1 MKQTKSGIEKTILW
15 GAGLISIAMTPF
27 MSYEPINLPRLVI
40 LTIFGLSL
48 ILLIAIHRKE
58 LINNEHKKIFLV
70 LLSFILWSFI
80 SSVFSSLSFTDAFFG
95 VFGRNNALLTYLMF
109 MAFLAATIL
118 VSNLQF
124 IRSLLLVMVFIGV
137 LSAAYGLMQSIGID
151 PFGWISE
158 NIIVFGFFG
167 NPNFQASFMGIT
179 ATVAFA
185 YLLNNDYKL
194 SIKLGYLVFIC
205 LALYIVYKS
214 KSQQGYLVFI
224 AGASVVIYLLLRT
237 NPVLKKFRV
246 LYLFVLA
253 FGVIAILLDIFQKSP
268 WSSLLYKESVS
279 YRGDFW
285 RAGWNMTVSNP
296 VFGVGLDGYR
306 DNFRFYR
313 DQASADRNPNSFV
326 DSAHNVF
333 LDISS
338 GGGIPLLVIYI
349 TLLVMVLI
357 SARRVIKRS
366 TTFNYNFAA
375 LFASWVGYT
384 AQSVISIQQIG
395 IAIWGWVLAGAII
408 GYEINSRKDQPVKLA
423 NRDASEVLAVSA
435 GLIIGLI
442 ISLPPF
448 IADAQFRSTV
458 LKGDITKI
466 ESALQRWPQN
476 VSNMNF
482 ASDLFRKGGFPDQA
496 LNMARKAVAVNP
508 RNFEAWQQIYLSQNA
523 PEAERKRAL
532 IKMRE
537 MDPFNSTLKWFQ

>member
-1 MKQTKSGIEKTILW
+1 MQQSKSRIEKTILW
-15 GAGLISIAMTPF
+15 GVGLTSVVMTPF

-40 LTIFGLSL
+40 LTIFGVSL
-48 ILLIAIHRKE
+48 ILLIAIHRNE
-58 LINNEHKKIFLV
+58 LINNEHKKILLV
-70 LLSFILWSFI
+70 LLSFILWSLMSTGFSDLGFI
-80 SSVFSSLSFTDAFFG
+80 DAFFG

-109 MAFLAATIL
+109 MAFIAATIF
-118 VSNLQF
+118 VSNLKF
-124 IRSLLLVMVFIGV
+124 IRSLLLVMVIIGV
-137 LSAAYGLMQSIGID
+137 LSAVYGFMQSIGVD

-185 YLLNNDYKL
+185 YLLNKDYKL
-194 SIKLGYLVFIC
+194 SIKFGFLAFIF

-224 AGASVVIYLLLRT
+224 AGVSVVIYLWLRA
-237 NPVLKKFRV
+237 NPVLKKFKT
-246 LYLFVLA
+246 LYLSGLG
-253 FGVIAILLDIFQKSP
+253 FGVIAVLLDIFQKSP
-268 WSSLLYKESVS
+268 WSSFLYKESVS

-285 RAGWNMTVSNP
+285 RAGWNMTINNP
-296 VFGVGLDGYR
+296 AFGVGLDGYR
-306 DNFRFYR
+306 DNFRFHR
-313 DQASADRNPNSFV
+313 DQVSADRNPNSFV

-338 GGGIPLLVIYI
+338 GGGFPLVLIYI
-349 TLLVMVLI
+349 TMLVMVLM

-366 TTFNYNFAA
+366 TTFDYNFAA

-408 GYEINSRKDQPVKLA
+408 GYEINSRKDNSLRLA
-423 NRDASEVLAVSA
+423 NRDASEILAVSA

-448 IADAQFRSTV
+448 IADAQFRSSV
-458 LKGDITKI
+458 LKGEIGKI
-466 ESALQRWPQN
+466 ESSLQRWPQN

-496 LNMARKAVAVNP
+496 LNMARKAVALNP
-508 RNFEAWQQIYLSQNA
+508 RNFEAWQQIFLSQNA
-523 PEAERKRAL
+523 PESERNAAL
-532 IKMRE
+532 MKMRE
-537 MDPFNSTLKWFQ
+537 MDPFNLTLK

>member
-1 MKQTKSGIEKTILW
+1 MSRIEKSILW
-15 GAGLISIAMTPF
+15 GTGLTSIVVTPF

-40 LTIFGLSL
+40 LAIFGVSL
-48 ILLIAIHRKE
+48 ILLVVLHRND
-58 LINNEHKKIFLV
+58 LIKHEHKKILLV
-70 LLSFILWSFI
+70 LTYFILWSLI
-80 SSVFSSLSFTDAFFG
+80 SAVFSNLSFMDAFFG

-109 MAFLAATIL
+109 VVFTTATIF
-118 VSNLQF
+118 VSNLRF
-124 IRSLLLVMVFIGV
+124 IRFLLLVLVFIGV
-137 LSAAYGLMQSIGID
+137 LSATYGLLQSIGID

-167 NPNFQASFMGIT
+167 NPNFQAAFMGIT

-185 YLLNNDYKL
+185 YLLNKDYKL
-194 SIKLGYLVFIC
+194 SIKLGYLAFIC

-224 AGASVVIYLLLRT
+224 AGVSVVIYLWLRT
-237 NPVLKKFRV
+237 NPILKKFRV
-246 LYLFVLA
+246 LYLFALG
-253 FGVIAILLDIFQKSP
+253 FGVVAVVLDIFQKSP
-268 WSSLLYKESVS
+268 WRSLLYKESVS

-285 RAGWNMTVSNP
+285 QAGWNMTISNP

-306 DNFRFYR
+306 DNFRLYR

-326 DSAHNVF
+326 DSAHNVL

-338 GGGIPLLVIYI
+338 GGGFPLLLIYV
-349 TLLVMVLI
+349 TLLLMVLI
-357 SARRVIKRS
+357 SARKVIKRS
-366 TTFNYNFAA
+366 TSFDYNFAA
-375 LFASWVGYT
+375 LFAAWVAYT

-408 GYEINSRKDQPVKLA
+408 GYEINNRKDQPVKLS
-423 NRDASEVLAVSA
+423 NRDASEILVVSA

-458 LKGDITKI
+458 FKGDITKI

-496 LNMARKAVAVNP
+496 LNMARKAVALNP
-508 RNFEAWQQIYLSQNA
+508 RNFEAWQQVFLSQNA
-523 PEAERKRAL
+523 PEAERNAAL
-532 IKMRE
+532 MKMRE
-537 MDPFNSTLKWFQ
+537 MDPFNPILKLIQLP

>member
-1 MKQTKSGIEKTILW
+1 MQQSKSRIEQTVLW
-15 GAGLISIAMTPF
+15 GAGLISVAMTPF

-40 LTIFGLSL
+40 LTIFGTSL
-48 ILLIAIHRKE
+48 ILLITIHHNE
-58 LINNEHKKIFLV
+58 LITTEHKRILLV
-70 LLSFILWSFI
+70 LSSFILWSLISAVI
-80 SSVFSSLSFTDAFFG
+80 SSLGFIDAFFG
-95 VFGRNNALLTYLMF
+95 VFGRNNALLTYIMF
-109 MAFLAATIL
+109 MAFITATIF
-118 VSNLQF
+118 VSNIKF

-137 LSAAYGLMQSIGID
+137 LSATYGFMQSIGVD

-185 YLLNNDYKL
+185 YLLNKDYKF
-194 SIKLGYLVFIC
+194 SIKLGYIAFIC

-224 AGASVVIYLLLRT
+224 AGVSVVIYLWLRT
-237 NPVLKKFRV
+237 NPVLKKFKA
-246 LYLFVLA
+246 LYLFTLG
-253 FGVIAILLDIFQKSP
+253 FGVIAVLLDIFQKSP
-268 WSSLLYKESVS
+268 WSSFLYKESVS

-285 RAGWNMTVSNP
+285 QAGWNMTISNP

-338 GGGIPLLVIYI
+338 GGGFPLLLIYI
-349 TLLVMVLI
+349 TLLVMVLM
-357 SARRVIKRS
+357 SARKVIKRS
-366 TTFNYNFAA
+366 TAFDYNFAA
-375 LFASWVGYT
+375 LFAAWVGYT

-408 GYEINSRKDQPVKLA
+408 GYEINSRKDQPVKLS

-458 LKGDITKI
+458 LKGEITKI

-508 RNFEAWQQIYLSQNA
+508 RNFEAWQQIFLSQNA
-523 PEAERKRAL
+523 PEAERKEAL

-537 MDPFNSTLKWFQ
+537 MDPFNSTLK

>member
-1 MKQTKSGIEKTILW
+1 MQQSKSRIEKTILW
-15 GAGLISIAMTPF
+15 GAGLISVAMTPF

-58 LINNEHKKIFLV
+58 LINNEHKKILLV
-70 LLSFILWSFI
+70 LLSFILWSLI
-80 SSVFSSLSFTDAFFG
+80 SSVFSSLGFIDAFFG

-109 MAFLAATIL
+109 MAFIAATMF
-118 VSNLQF
+118 VSNLKF

-137 LSAAYGLMQSIGID
+137 LSASYGLMQSIGID

-194 SIKLGYLVFIC
+194 SIKLGCLIFIC

-224 AGASVVIYLLLRT
+224 AGVSVVIYLWLRT

-246 LYLFVLA
+246 LYLFVLS
-253 FGVIAILLDIFQKSP
+253 FGVIAVLLDIFQKSP
-268 WSSLLYKESVS
+268 WSSFLYKQSVS

-285 RAGWNMTVSNP
+285 QAGWNMTISNP

-313 DQASADRNPNSFV
+313 DQTSADRNPNSFV

-338 GGGIPLLVIYI
+338 GGGFPLLVIYI
-349 TLLVMVLI
+349 TLLVIVLI
-357 SARRVIKRS
+357 SAHKVVKRS
-366 TTFNYNFAA
+366 TTFDYNFAA
-375 LFASWVGYT
+375 LFASWVAYT
-384 AQSVISIQQIG
+384 AQSLISIQQIG

-408 GYEINSRKDQPVKLA
+408 GYEINSKKDQSVKLS

-435 GLIIGLI
+435 GLIVGLI

-458 LKGDITKI
+458 LKGEITKI

-496 LNMARKAVAVNP
+496 LNMARKAVELNP
-508 RNFEAWQQIYLSQNA
+508 RNFEAWQQIFLSQNA
-523 PEAERKRAL
+523 PEAERNAAL

-537 MDPFNSTLKWFQ
+537 MDPFNSTLK

>member
-1 MKQTKSGIEKTILW
+1 MQQSKSRIEQTVLW
-15 GAGLISIAMTPF
+15 GAGLTSVAMTPF
-27 MSYEPINLPRLVI
+27 MSYEPINLPRLVV
-40 LTIFGLSL
+40 LTIFGVSL
-48 ILLIAIHRKE
+48 ILLITIHRNE
-58 LINNEHKKIFLV
+58 LINNEHIKILLV
-70 LLSFILWSFI
+70 LSSFILWSLISAVI
-80 SSVFSSLSFTDAFFG
+80 SSLGFIDAFFG
-95 VFGRNNALLTYLMF
+95 VFGRNNALLTYIMF
-109 MAFLAATIL
+109 MAFITATIF
-118 VSNLQF
+118 VSNIKF

-137 LSAAYGLMQSIGID
+137 LSATYGFMQSIGVD

-179 ATVAFA
+179 TTVAFA
-185 YLLNNDYKL
+185 YLLNKDYKL
-194 SIKLGYLVFIC
+194 SIKFGYLAFIC

-224 AGASVVIYLLLRT
+224 AGVSVVIYLWLRT

-246 LYLFVLA
+246 IYLFALG
-253 FGVIAILLDIFQKSP
+253 FGVIAVLLDIFQKSP
-268 WSSLLYKESVS
+268 WSSFLYKESVS

-285 RAGWNMTVSNP
+285 QAGWNMTISNP

-338 GGGIPLLVIYI
+338 GGGFPLFLIYI
-349 TLLVMVLI
+349 SLLVMVLI
-357 SARRVIKRS
+357 SARKVIKRS
-366 TTFNYNFAA
+366 TTFDYNFAA
-375 LFASWVGYT
+375 LFAAWVGYT

-408 GYEINSRKDQPVKLA
+408 GYEINSRKDQPVKLS

-458 LKGDITKI
+458 LKGEITKI

-496 LNMARKAVAVNP
+496 LNMARKAVALNP
-508 RNFEAWQQIYLSQNA
+508 RNFEAWQQIFLSQNA
-523 PEAERKRAL
+523 PEAERKEAL

-537 MDPFNSTLKWFQ
+537 MDPFNSTLK

>member
-1 MKQTKSGIEKTILW
+1 MKQSKSGIEKTILW
-15 GAGLISIAMTPF
+15 GAGLISVAMTPF

-40 LTIFGLSL
+40 LTIFGVSL

-58 LINNEHKKIFLV
+58 LINNEHKKILLV
-70 LLSFILWSFI
+70 LLSFILWSLI
-80 SSVFSSLSFTDAFFG
+80 SSVFSSLGFIDAFFG

-109 MAFLAATIL
+109 MAFIAATIF
-118 VSNLQF
+118 VSNLKF
-124 IRSLLLVMVFIGV
+124 IRSLLLVMVFTGV
-137 LSAAYGLMQSIGID
+137 LSASYGLMQSIGID

-194 SIKLGYLVFIC
+194 SIKLGYIVFIC

-224 AGASVVIYLLLRT
+224 AGVSVVIYLWLRT
-237 NPVLKKFRV
+237 NSVLKKFKV
-246 LYLFVLA
+246 LYLFALA
-253 FGVIAILLDIFQKSP
+253 FGVIAVLLDIFQKSP
-268 WSSLLYKESVS
+268 WSSFLYKESVS

-285 RAGWNMTVSNP
+285 QAGWNMTISNP
-296 VFGVGLDGYR
+296 LFGVGLDGYR

-338 GGGIPLLVIYI
+338 GGGFPLLLIYI
-349 TLLVMVLI
+349 TLLLMVLI
-357 SARRVIKRS
+357 SARKVIKRS
-366 TTFNYNFAA
+366 TSFDYNFAA

-408 GYEINSRKDQPVKLA
+408 GYEINSRQDQPVKLS
-423 NRDASEVLAVSA
+423 NRDASEILAVSA

-448 IADAQFRSTV
+448 IADAQFRSSV
-458 LKGDITKI
+458 LKGEIGKI
-466 ESALQRWPQN
+466 ESTLQRWPQN

-496 LNMARKAVAVNP
+496 LNMARKAVALNP
-508 RNFEAWQQIYLSQNA
+508 RNFEAWQQIFLSQNA
-523 PEAERKRAL
+523 PEAERSTAL
-532 IKMRE
+532 MKMKE
-537 MDPFNSTLKWFQ
+537 MDPFNSTLK

>member
-1 MKQTKSGIEKTILW
+1 MQQSKSGIEKTILW
-15 GAGLISIAMTPF
+15 GAGLISVAMTPF

-58 LINNEHKKIFLV
+58 LINSEHKKILLV
-70 LLSFILWSFI
+70 LLSFIIWSLI
-80 SSVFSSLSFTDAFFG
+80 SSVFSSLGFIDAFYG

-109 MAFLAATIL
+109 MAFIAATMF
-118 VSNLQF
+118 VSNLKF

-137 LSAAYGLMQSIGID
+137 LSASYGLMQSIGID

-158 NIIVFGFFG
+158 NVIVFGFFG

-194 SIKLGYLVFIC
+194 SIKLGYLAFII

-224 AGASVVIYLLLRT
+224 AGASVVIYLWLRT
-237 NPVLKKFRV
+237 NLALKKFRV
-246 LYLFVLA
+246 LYLSALG
-253 FGVIAILLDIFQKSP
+253 FGVIAVLLDIFQKSP
-268 WSSLLYKESVS
+268 WSSFLYKESVS

-285 RAGWNMTVSNP
+285 QAGWNMTISNP
-296 VFGVGLDGYR
+296 VFGMGLDGYR

-313 DQASADRNPNSFV
+313 DQTSADRNPNSFV

-338 GGGIPLLVIYI
+338 GGGFPLLVIYM
-349 TLLVMVLI
+349 TLLAIVLI
-357 SARRVIKRS
+357 SARKVVKRS
-366 TTFNYNFAA
+366 TTFDYNFAA

-384 AQSVISIQQIG
+384 AQSIISIQQIG

-408 GYEINSRKDQPVKLA
+408 GYEINSRKDQPVKLS

-458 LKGDITKI
+458 LKGEITKI

-496 LNMARKAVAVNP
+496 LNMARKAVALNP
-508 RNFEAWQQIYLSQNA
+508 RNFEAWQQIFLSQNA
-523 PEAERKRAL
+523 PEAERNAAL

-537 MDPFNSTLKWFQ
+537 MDPFNSTLK

>member
-1 MKQTKSGIEKTILW
+1 
-15 GAGLISIAMTPF
+15 
-27 MSYEPINLPRLVI
+27 
-40 LTIFGLSL
+40 
-48 ILLIAIHRKE
+48 
-58 LINNEHKKIFLV
+58 
-70 LLSFILWSFI
+70 
-80 SSVFSSLSFTDAFFG
+80 
-95 VFGRNNALLTYLMF
+95 
-109 MAFLAATIL
+109 
-118 VSNLQF
+118 
-124 IRSLLLVMVFIGV
+124 
-137 LSAAYGLMQSIGID
+137 
-151 PFGWISE
+151 
-158 NIIVFGFFG
+158 
-167 NPNFQASFMGIT
+167 MGIT

-185 YLLNNDYKL
+185 YLLNKDYKL
-194 SIKLGYLVFIC
+194 SIKFGYLAFIC

-224 AGASVVIYLLLRT
+224 AGVSVVIYLWLRT
-237 NPVLKKFRV
+237 NLVLKKFRV
-246 LYLFVLA
+246 LYLFALG
-253 FGVIAILLDIFQKSP
+253 FGVIAVLLDIFQKSP
-268 WSSLLYKESVS
+268 WSSFLYKESVS

-285 RAGWNMTVSNP
+285 QAGWNMTISNP

-338 GGGIPLLVIYI
+338 GGGFPLLLIYI
-349 TLLVMVLI
+349 TLLVMVLM
-357 SARRVIKRS
+357 SARKVIKRS
-366 TTFNYNFAA
+366 TAFDYNFAA
-375 LFASWVGYT
+375 LFAAWVVYT

-408 GYEINSRKDQPVKLA
+408 GYEINSRKDQPVKLS

-458 LKGDITKI
+458 LKGEITKI

-496 LNMARKAVAVNP
+496 LNMARKAVAINP
-508 RNFEAWQQIYLSQNA
+508 RNFEAWQQIFLSQNA
-523 PEAERKRAL
+523 PEAERKEAL

-537 MDPFNSTLKWFQ
+537 MDPFNSTLK

>member
-1 MKQTKSGIEKTILW
+1 MQQSKSRIEKTVLW
-15 GAGLISIAMTPF
+15 GAGLTSVAMTPF
-27 MSYEPINLPRLVI
+27 TSYEPINLPRLVI
-40 LTIFGLSL
+40 LTIFGVIL
-48 ILLIAIHRKE
+48 ILLIAIHRNE
-58 LINNEHKKIFLV
+58 LINNEHKKILLV
-70 LLSFILWSFI
+70 LSSFILWSLV
-80 SSVFSSLSFTDAFFG
+80 SAVFSNLGFIDAFFG

-109 MAFLAATIL
+109 IAFITATMF
-118 VSNLQF
+118 VSNLKF

-137 LSAAYGLMQSIGID
+137 LSATYGLMQSIGID

-185 YLLNNDYKL
+185 YLLNKDYKL
-194 SIKLGYLVFIC
+194 SIKLGYIAFIC

-224 AGASVVIYLLLRT
+224 TGVSVVIYLWLRT
-237 NPVLKKFRV
+237 NPVIKKFRA
-246 LYLFVLA
+246 LYLVALG
-253 FGVIAILLDIFQKSP
+253 FGVIAVLLDIFQKSP
-268 WSSLLYKESVS
+268 WSSFLYKESVS

-285 RAGWNMTVSNP
+285 QAGWNMTISNP

-313 DQASADRNPNSFV
+313 DQASADRNSGSFV

-338 GGGIPLLVIYI
+338 GGGFPLLLIYI
-349 TLLVMVLI
+349 TLLLMVLI
-357 SARRVIKRS
+357 SARKVIKRS
-366 TTFNYNFAA
+366 TTFDYNFAA
-375 LFASWVGYT
+375 LFAAWVGYT

-408 GYEINSRKDQPVKLA
+408 GYEINSRKDQPVKLS

-458 LKGDITKI
+458 LKGEITKI

-496 LNMARKAVAVNP
+496 LNMARKAVALNP
-508 RNFEAWQQIYLSQNA
+508 RNFEAWQQIFLSENA
-523 PEAERKRAL
+523 PEAERNAAL
-532 IKMRE
+532 MKMRE
-537 MDPFNSTLKWFQ
+537 MDPFNSTLK

>member
-1 MKQTKSGIEKTILW
+1 MQQSKSRIEKTVLW
-15 GAGLISIAMTPF
+15 GAGLISVAMSPF
-27 MSYEPINLPRLVI
+27 VSYEPINLPRLVI
-40 LTIFGLSL
+40 LTIFGVIL
-48 ILLIAIHRKE
+48 ILLIVIHRND
-58 LINNEHKKIFLV
+58 IFHNEQKKILIV
-70 LLSFILWSFI
+70 LSSFILWSLI
-80 SSVFSSLSFTDAFFG
+80 SSVFSRLGFIDTFFG

-109 MAFLAATIL
+109 IAFITATIF
-118 VSNLQF
+118 VSNLKF

-137 LSAAYGLMQSIGID
+137 LSATYGLMQSIGID

-185 YLLNNDYKL
+185 YLLNKDYKL
-194 SIKLGYLVFIC
+194 LIKLGFLAFIC

-224 AGASVVIYLLLRT
+224 AGVSVVIYLWLRN
-237 NPVLKKFRV
+237 NPVIKKFRV
-246 LYLFVLA
+246 LYLFALG
-253 FGVIAILLDIFQKSP
+253 FGVIAVLLDIFLKSP
-268 WSSLLYKESVS
+268 WNSFLYKESVS

-285 RAGWNMTVSNP
+285 RAGWNMTISNP

-313 DQASADRNPNSFV
+313 DQASANRNPNSFV

-338 GGGIPLLVIYI
+338 GGGFPLLLIYI
-349 TLLVMVLI
+349 TLLLMVLI

-366 TTFNYNFAA
+366 TTFDYNFAA

-408 GYEINSRKDQPVKLA
+408 GYEINSRKDQPVKLS
-423 NRDASEVLAVSA
+423 NRDASEILAVSA

-496 LNMARKAVAVNP
+496 LNMARKAVALNP
-508 RNFEAWQQIYLSQNA
+508 RNFEAWQQIFLSQNA
-523 PEAERKRAL
+523 PEAERNAAL
-532 IKMRE
+532 MKMRE
-537 MDPFNSTLKWFQ
+537 MDPFNSTLK

>member
-1 MKQTKSGIEKTILW
+1 MQQSKSRIEKTVLW
-15 GAGLISIAMTPF
+15 GAGLISVAMTPF

-40 LTIFGLSL
+40 LTTFGMSLMLLLTINYKSL
-48 ILLIAIHRKE
+48 IK
-58 LINNEHKKIFLV
+58 NEHKKILLV
-70 LLSFILWSFI
+70 LSSFILWSIISAIFSNLGFI
-80 SSVFSSLSFTDAFFG
+80 DAFFG
-95 VFGRNNALLTYLMF
+95 VFGRNNAFLTYSMF
-109 MAFLAATIL
+109 IVFITATMF
-118 VSNLQF
+118 VSNIKF

-137 LSAAYGLMQSIGID
+137 LSAVYGFMQSIGID
-151 PFGWISE
+151 PFGWISA

-167 NPNFQASFMGIT
+167 NPNFQAAFMGIF
-179 ATVAFA
+179 ATVAFS
-185 YLLNNDYKL
+185 YLLNKDYKL
-194 SIKLGYLVFIC
+194 SIKCGYLVFIL
-205 LALYIVYKS
+205 LALYIVHKS
-214 KSQQGYLVFI
+214 KSQQGYLVFV
-224 AGASVVIYLLLRT
+224 AGVSVVVYLWLRV
-237 NPVLKKFRV
+237 NSVFKKFRIF
-246 LYLFVLA
+246 YLFALCL
-253 FGVIAILLDIFQKSP
+253 GVIAVLLDIFQKSP
-268 WSSLLYKESVS
+268 WSSFLYKESVA

-285 RAGWNMTVSNP
+285 QAGWNMTLNNP

-338 GGGIPLLVIYI
+338 GGGIPLLIIYI

-357 SARRVIKRS
+357 SARRVIKRT
-366 TTFNYNFAA
+366 TTFDYNFTA
-375 LFASWVGYT
+375 LFAAWVAYT

-408 GYEINSRKDQPVKLA
+408 GYEINTRQNEQIKLA
-423 NRDASEVLAVSA
+423 NKDALEALAVSA

-448 IADAQFRSTV
+448 IADAQFRSSV
-458 LKGDITKI
+458 SKGEITGI

-496 LNMARKAVAVNP
+496 LSMAKQAVTLNP
-508 RNFEAWQQIYLSQNA
+508 RNFEAWQQIFLSQNA
-523 PEAERKRAL
+523 TEVERKTAL
-532 IKMRE
+532 EKMRE
-537 MDPFNSTLKWFQ
+537 FDPFNRTLK

>member
-1 MKQTKSGIEKTILW
+1 MQQSKSRIEKTVLL
-15 GAGLISIAMTPF
+15 GAGLISVAMSPF

-40 LTIFGLSL
+40 LTIFGTSL
-48 ILLIAIHRKE
+48 ILLIDIHRIE
-58 LINNEHKKIFLV
+58 LIKNEHKKILLV
-70 LLSFILWSFI
+70 LLSFILWSLI
-80 SSVFSSLSFTDAFFG
+80 SAVFSNLGFIDAFFG
-95 VFGRNNALLTYLMF
+95 VFGRNNALLTYIMF
-109 MAFLAATIL
+109 MAFITATIF
-118 VSNLQF
+118 VSNIKF

-137 LSAAYGLMQSIGID
+137 LSATYGFMQSIGVD

-179 ATVAFA
+179 TTVAFA
-185 YLLNNDYKL
+185 YLLNKDYKL
-194 SIKLGYLVFIC
+194 SIKFGYLAFIC

-224 AGASVVIYLLLRT
+224 AGVSVVIYLWLRT

-246 LYLFVLA
+246 IYLFALG
-253 FGVIAILLDIFQKSP
+253 FGVIAVLLDIFQKSP
-268 WSSLLYKESVS
+268 WSSFLYKESVS

-285 RAGWNMTVSNP
+285 QAGWNMTISNP

-338 GGGIPLLVIYI
+338 GGGFPLLLIYI
-349 TLLVMVLI
+349 TLMVMVLM
-357 SARRVIKRS
+357 SARKVIKRS
-366 TTFNYNFAA
+366 TAFDYNFAA
-375 LFASWVGYT
+375 LFAAWVGYT

-458 LKGDITKI
+458 LKGEITKI

-496 LNMARKAVAVNP
+496 LNMARKAVALNP
-508 RNFEAWQQIYLSQNA
+508 RNFEAWQQIFLSQNA
-523 PEAERKRAL
+523 PEAERKEAL

-537 MDPFNSTLKWFQ
+537 MDPFNSTLK

>member
-1 MKQTKSGIEKTILW
+1 MQQSKSRIEKTVLW
-15 GAGLISIAMTPF
+15 GAGLTSVAMSPF

-40 LTIFGLSL
+40 LTIFGVSL
-48 ILLIAIHRKE
+48 MLLLTIHHKN
-58 LINNEHKKIFLV
+58 LIKDEHKKILIV
-70 LLSFILWSFI
+70 LSSFILWSIISAIFSNLGFI
-80 SSVFSSLSFTDAFFG
+80 DAFFG

-109 MAFLAATIL
+109 IVFIIATMF
-118 VSNLQF
+118 VSNIKF
-124 IRSLLLVMVFIGV
+124 IRSLLLVMVYIGV
-137 LSAAYGLMQSIGID
+137 LSAIYGFMQSIGID

-167 NPNFQASFMGIT
+167 NPNFQAAFMGIT

-194 SIKLGYLVFIC
+194 SIKFRYLLFIL
-205 LALYIVYKS
+205 LALYIIYKS
-214 KSQQGYLVFI
+214 KSQQGYLVFV
-224 AGASVVIYLLLRT
+224 AGASVVVYLWLRV
-237 NPVLKKFRV
+237 NPVLKKFKV
-246 LYLFVLA
+246 LYLFALG
-253 FGVIAILLDIFQKSP
+253 FGVIAVFLDIFQKSP
-268 WSSLLYKESVS
+268 WISFLYKESVS

-285 RAGWNMTVSNP
+285 QAGWNMTTSNP
-296 VFGVGLDGYR
+296 IFGVGLDGYR

-338 GGGIPLLVIYI
+338 GGGFPLLLIYI

-357 SARRVIKRS
+357 SARKVIKRS
-366 TTFNYNFAA
+366 TSFDYNFAA
-375 LFASWVGYT
+375 LFAAWVAYT

-395 IAIWGWVLAGAII
+395 IAIWGWILAGAII

-423 NRDASEVLAVSA
+423 NRDAIEVLAVSA

-442 ISLPPF
+442 ISLPAF

-458 LKGDITKI
+458 LKGEITKI
-466 ESALQRWPQN
+466 EAASERWPQN

-508 RNFEAWQQIYLSQNA
+508 RNFEAWQQIFLSQNA
-523 PEAERKRAL
+523 PEAERKAAL

-537 MDPFNSTLKWFQ
+537 MDPLNSTLK

>member
-1 MKQTKSGIEKTILW
+1 MQQSNSRIEKTVLW
-15 GAGLISIAMTPF
+15 GAGLTSVAMTPF
-27 MSYEPINLPRLVI
+27 TSYEPINLPRLVI
-40 LTIFGLSL
+40 LTIFGVSI
-48 ILLIAIHRKE
+48 ILLIAIHRND
-58 LINNEHKKIFLV
+58 LINNEHKKILLV
-70 LLSFILWSFI
+70 LLSFILWSLI
-80 SSVFSSLSFTDAFFG
+80 SSVFSSLGFIDAFFG

-109 MAFLAATIL
+109 IAFITATIF
-118 VSNLQF
+118 VSNLKF

-137 LSAAYGLMQSIGID
+137 LSATYGLMQSIGVD

-185 YLLNNDYKL
+185 YLLNKDYKL
-194 SIKLGYLVFIC
+194 SIKLGYLAFIC

-224 AGASVVIYLLLRT
+224 AGVSVVIYLWLRT
-237 NPVLKKFRV
+237 NPVIKKFRV
-246 LYLFVLA
+246 LYLFALG
-253 FGVIAILLDIFQKSP
+253 FGVVAVLLDIFQKSP
-268 WSSLLYKESVS
+268 WSSFLYKQSVS

-285 RAGWNMTVSNP
+285 QAGWNMTISNP

-338 GGGIPLLVIYI
+338 GGGFPLLLIYI
-349 TLLVMVLI
+349 TLLLMVLI

-366 TTFNYNFAA
+366 TTFDYNFAA

-408 GYEINSRKDQPVKLA
+408 GYEINSRKDQPVKLT
-423 NRDASEVLAVSA
+423 NRDASEILAVSA

-496 LNMARKAVAVNP
+496 LNMARKAVALNP
-508 RNFEAWQQIYLSQNA
+508 RNFEAWQQIFLSQNA
-523 PEAERKRAL
+523 PEAERNAAL
-532 IKMRE
+532 MKMRE
-537 MDPFNSTLKWFQ
+537 MDPFNSTLK

>member
-1 MKQTKSGIEKTILW
+1 MQQSKSRIEKTVLW
-15 GAGLISIAMTPF
+15 GAGLTSVAMTPF
-27 MSYEPINLPRLVI
+27 MSYEPINLPRLVV
-40 LTIFGLSL
+40 LTIFGVSL
-48 ILLIAIHRKE
+48 ILLITIHRNE
-58 LINNEHKKIFLV
+58 LINNEHIKILLV
-70 LLSFILWSFI
+70 LSSFILWSLISAVI
-80 SSVFSSLSFTDAFFG
+80 SSLGFIDAFFG
-95 VFGRNNALLTYLMF
+95 VFGRNNALLTYIMF
-109 MAFLAATIL
+109 MAFITATIF
-118 VSNLQF
+118 VSNLKF

-137 LSAAYGLMQSIGID
+137 LSATYGFMQSIGVD

-185 YLLNNDYKL
+185 YLLNKDYEL
-194 SIKLGYLVFIC
+194 SIKFGYLAFIC

-224 AGASVVIYLLLRT
+224 AGVSVVIYLWLRT
-237 NPVLKKFRV
+237 NPVLKRLRV
-246 LYLFVLA
+246 LYLFALG
-253 FGVIAILLDIFQKSP
+253 FGVIAVLLDIFQKSP
-268 WSSLLYKESVS
+268 WSSFLYKESVS

-285 RAGWNMTVSNP
+285 QAGWNMTISNP

-338 GGGIPLLVIYI
+338 GGGFPLLLIYI
-349 TLLVMVLI
+349 TLLVMVLM
-357 SARRVIKRS
+357 SARKVIKRS
-366 TTFNYNFAA
+366 TAFDYNFAA
-375 LFASWVGYT
+375 LFAAWVGYT

-458 LKGDITKI
+458 LKGEITKI

-508 RNFEAWQQIYLSQNA
+508 RNFEAWQQIFLSQNA
-523 PEAERKRAL
+523 PEAERKEAL

-537 MDPFNSTLKWFQ
+537 MDPFNSTLK

>member
-1 MKQTKSGIEKTILW
+1 MQQSNSMIEKTVLW
-15 GAGLISIAMTPF
+15 GAGLTSIAMTPF
-27 MSYEPINLPRLVI
+27 TSYEPINLPRLVI
-40 LTIFGLSL
+40 LTIFGVIL
-48 ILLIAIHRKE
+48 ILLIAIHRNE
-58 LINNEHKKIFLV
+58 LINNEHKKILLV
-70 LLSFILWSFI
+70 LSSFILWSLV
-80 SSVFSSLSFTDAFFG
+80 SAVFSNLGFIDAFFG

-109 MAFLAATIL
+109 IAFITATIF
-118 VSNLQF
+118 VSNLKF

-137 LSAAYGLMQSIGID
+137 LSATYGLMQSIGID

-185 YLLNNDYKL
+185 YLLNKDYRL
-194 SIKLGYLVFIC
+194 SLKFGYLAFIC

-224 AGASVVIYLLLRT
+224 AGVSVVIYLWLRT

-246 LYLFVLA
+246 LYLFVLG
-253 FGVIAILLDIFQKSP
+253 FGVIAVLLDILQKSP
-268 WSSLLYKESVS
+268 WSSFLYKQSVS

-285 RAGWNMTVSNP
+285 QAGWNMTISNP

-313 DQASADRNPNSFV
+313 DQTSADRNPNSFV

-338 GGGIPLLVIYI
+338 GGGFPLLLIYI
-349 TLLVMVLI
+349 TLLLMVLI
-357 SARRVIKRS
+357 SARKVIKRS
-366 TTFNYNFAA
+366 TTFDYNFAA

-408 GYEINSRKDQPVKLA
+408 GYEINSRKDQPVKLP
-423 NRDASEVLAVSA
+423 NRDASEILAVSA

-458 LKGDITKI
+458 LKGEITKI

-496 LNMARKAVAVNP
+496 LNMARKAVALNP
-508 RNFEAWQQIYLSQNA
+508 RNFEAWQQIFLSQNA
-523 PEAERKRAL
+523 PEAERNAAL
-532 IKMRE
+532 MKMRE
-537 MDPFNSTLKWFQ
+537 MDPFNSTLK

>member
-1 MKQTKSGIEKTILW
+1 MQQSKSRIEQTVLW
-15 GAGLISIAMTPF
+15 GAGLISVAMTPF
-27 MSYEPINLPRLVI
+27 TSYEPINLPRLVI
-40 LTIFGLSL
+40 LTIFGTSL
-48 ILLIAIHRKE
+48 ILLITIHRNE
-58 LINNEHKKIFLV
+58 LVNNEHKKILLV
-70 LLSFILWSFI
+70 LISFILWSLI
-80 SSVFSSLSFTDAFFG
+80 SAVFSSLSLIDAFFG

-109 MAFLAATIL
+109 MAFITATIF
-118 VSNLQF
+118 VSNLKF
-124 IRSLLLVMVFIGV
+124 IRSLLLVMVFIGA
-137 LSAAYGLMQSIGID
+137 LSATYGFMQSIGID

-185 YLLNNDYKL
+185 YLLNKDYNL
-194 SIKLGYLVFIC
+194 SIKFGYLAFIC
-205 LALYIVYKS
+205 LALYIVFKS

-224 AGASVVIYLLLRT
+224 AGVSVVIYCWLRT
-237 NPVLKKFRV
+237 NPVLKKFKA
-246 LYLFVLA
+246 LYLFALG
-253 FGVIAILLDIFQKSP
+253 FGVIAVLLDIFQKSP
-268 WSSLLYKESVS
+268 WSSFLYKESVS

-285 RAGWNMTVSNP
+285 QAGWNMTISNP

-338 GGGIPLLVIYI
+338 GGGFPLLLIYI
-349 TLLVMVLI
+349 TLLVMVLM
-357 SARRVIKRS
+357 SARKVIKRS
-366 TTFNYNFAA
+366 TTFDYNFAA
-375 LFASWVGYT
+375 LFAAWVGYT

-408 GYEINSRKDQPVKLA
+408 GYEINSRKDQPVKLS

-458 LKGDITKI
+458 LKGEITKI

-508 RNFEAWQQIYLSQNA
+508 RNFEAWQQIFLSQNA
-523 PEAERKRAL
+523 PEAERKEAL

-537 MDPFNSTLKWFQ
+537 MDPFNSTLK

>member
-1 MKQTKSGIEKTILW
+1 MQQSKSRIEKTLLW
-15 GAGLISIAMTPF
+15 GAGLTSVAMTPF
-27 MSYEPINLPRLVI
+27 TSYEPINLPRLVI
-40 LTIFGLSL
+40 LTIFGVSL
-48 ILLIAIHRKE
+48 ILLIAIHRND
-58 LINNEHKKIFLV
+58 LINNQHKKILLV
-70 LLSFILWSFI
+70 LSSFILWSLI
-80 SSVFSSLSFTDAFFG
+80 SSVFSNLGFIDAFFG

-109 MAFLAATIL
+109 IAFITATIF
-118 VSNLQF
+118 VSNLKF

-137 LSAAYGLMQSIGID
+137 LSATYGFMQSIGVD

-185 YLLNNDYKL
+185 YLLNKDYRL
-194 SIKLGYLVFIC
+194 SIKLGYIAFIC

-224 AGASVVIYLLLRT
+224 AGVSVVIYLWLRT
-237 NPVLKKFRV
+237 KPVLKKFRV
-246 LYLFVLA
+246 LYLFALG
-253 FGVIAILLDIFQKSP
+253 FGVIAVLLDIFQKSP
-268 WSSLLYKESVS
+268 WSSFLYKESVS

-285 RAGWNMTVSNP
+285 QAGWNMTISNP

-338 GGGIPLLVIYI
+338 GGGFPLLLIYI
-349 TLLVMVLI
+349 TLLVIVLI
-357 SARRVIKRS
+357 SARKVIKRS
-366 TTFNYNFAA
+366 TTFDYNFAA
-375 LFASWVGYT
+375 LFAAWVGYT

-408 GYEINSRKDQPVKLA
+408 GYEINSRKDQPVKLSS
-423 NRDASEVLAVSA
+423 RDASEILAVSA

-482 ASDLFRKGGFPDQA
+482 ASDLFRKGGFPDQS
-496 LNMARKAVAVNP
+496 LNMARKAVALNP
-508 RNFEAWQQIYLSQNA
+508 RNFEAWQQIFLSQNA
-523 PEAERKRAL
+523 PEAERNAAL
-532 IKMRE
+532 MKMRE
-537 MDPFNSTLKWFQ
+537 MDPLNSTLK

>member
-1 MKQTKSGIEKTILW
+1 
-15 GAGLISIAMTPF
+15 
-27 MSYEPINLPRLVI
+27 
-40 LTIFGLSL
+40 
-48 ILLIAIHRKE
+48 
-58 LINNEHKKIFLV
+58 
-70 LLSFILWSFI
+70 
-80 SSVFSSLSFTDAFFG
+80 
-95 VFGRNNALLTYLMF
+95 
-109 MAFLAATIL
+109 
-118 VSNLQF
+118 
-124 IRSLLLVMVFIGV
+124 
-137 LSAAYGLMQSIGID
+137 
-151 PFGWISE
+151 
-158 NIIVFGFFG
+158 
-167 NPNFQASFMGIT
+167 
-179 ATVAFA
+179 
-185 YLLNNDYKL
+185 
-194 SIKLGYLVFIC
+194 
-205 LALYIVYKS
+205 VYKS

-224 AGASVVIYLLLRT
+224 AGISVVIYLWLRV
-237 NPVLKKFRV
+237 NPVLKKFKV
-246 LYLFVLA
+246 LYLFALG
-253 FGVIAILLDIFQKSP
+253 FGVIAVLLDIFQKAP
-268 WSSLLYKESVS
+268 WSSFLYKESVA

-285 RAGWNMTVSNP
+285 RSGWNMTINNP

-306 DNFRFYR
+306 ENFRFYR

-338 GGGIPLLVIYI
+338 GGGFPLLLIYI

-357 SARRVIKRS
+357 SARKVIKRS
-366 TTFNYNFAA
+366 TSFDYNFAA
-375 LFASWVGYT
+375 LFAAWVAYT

-395 IAIWGWVLAGAII
+395 IAIWGWILAGAII

-458 LKGDITKI
+458 LKGEITKI
-466 ESALQRWPQN
+466 ESALERWPQN

-508 RNFEAWQQIYLSQNA
+508 RNFEAWQQIFLSQNA
-523 PEAERKRAL
+523 TEAERKAAL

-537 MDPFNSTLKWFQ
+537 MDPLNSTLK

>member
-1 MKQTKSGIEKTILW
+1 MQQSKSRIEKTILW
-15 GAGLISIAMTPF
+15 GAGLISVAMTPF

-58 LINNEHKKIFLV
+58 LINNEHKKILLV
-70 LLSFILWSFI
+70 LLSFILWSLI
-80 SSVFSSLSFTDAFFG
+80 SSVFSSLGFIDAFFG

-109 MAFLAATIL
+109 MAFIAATMF
-118 VSNLQF
+118 VSNLKF

-137 LSAAYGLMQSIGID
+137 LSASYGLMQSIGID

-194 SIKLGYLVFIC
+194 SIKLGCLIFIC

-224 AGASVVIYLLLRT
+224 AGVSVVIYLWLRT
-237 NPVLKKFRV
+237 NSVLKKFRV
-246 LYLFVLA
+246 LYLFALA
-253 FGVIAILLDIFQKSP
+253 FGVIAVLLDIFQKSP
-268 WSSLLYKESVS
+268 WNSFLYKESVS

-285 RAGWNMTVSNP
+285 QAGWNMTISNP

-326 DSAHNVF
+326 DSAHNLF

-338 GGGIPLLVIYI
+338 GGGFPLLVIYI
-349 TLLVMVLI
+349 TLLVMVLV

-366 TTFNYNFAA
+366 TTFDYNFAA
-375 LFASWVGYT
+375 LFASWVAYT
-384 AQSVISIQQIG
+384 AQSIISIQQIG
-395 IAIWGWVLAGAII
+395 IAIWGWILAGAII
-408 GYEINSRKDQPVKLA
+408 GYEINSRKDQPIKLS

-435 GLIIGLI
+435 GLIVGLI

-448 IADAQFRSTV
+448 IADAQFRSTL
-458 LKGDITKI
+458 LKGEITKI

-496 LNMARKAVAVNP
+496 LNMARKAVALNP
-508 RNFEAWQQIYLSQNA
+508 RNFEAWQQIFLSQNA
-523 PEAERKRAL
+523 PEAERNAAL

-537 MDPFNSTLKWFQ
+537 MDPFNSTLK

>member
-1 MKQTKSGIEKTILW
+1 MW
-15 GAGLISIAMTPF
+15 GAGLTSVAMTPF
-27 MSYEPINLPRLVI
+27 MSYEPIILPRLVI
-40 LTIFGLSL
+40 LTIFGASL
-48 ILLIAIHRKE
+48 ILLIAIHRNE
-58 LINNEHKKIFLV
+58 LINNEHKKILLV
-70 LLSFILWSFI
+70 LLSFILWGLI
-80 SSVFSSLSFTDAFFG
+80 STSFSSLIFIDAFFG

-109 MAFLAATIL
+109 IVFMTATIF
-118 VSNLQF
+118 VSNLKF

-137 LSAAYGLMQSIGID
+137 LSATYGLMQSIGID

-167 NPNFQASFMGIT
+167 SPNFQASFMGIT

-185 YLLNNDYKL
+185 YLLNKDYKL
-194 SIKLGYLVFIC
+194 SIKLGYLAFIC

-224 AGASVVIYLLLRT
+224 AGVSVVIYLWLRT

-246 LYLFVLA
+246 LYLFALG
-253 FGVIAILLDIFQKSP
+253 FGVIAVLLDIFQKSP
-268 WSSLLYKESVS
+268 WSSFLYKESVS

-285 RAGWNMTVSNP
+285 RAGWNMTISNP

-313 DQASADRNPNSFV
+313 DQASADRNPGSFV

-338 GGGIPLLVIYI
+338 GGGFPLLLIYI
-349 TLLVMVLI
+349 TLLLMVLI
-357 SARRVIKRS
+357 SARKVIKRS
-366 TTFNYNFAA
+366 TTFDYNFAA
-375 LFASWVGYT
+375 LFAAWVGYT

-408 GYEINSRKDQPVKLA
+408 GYEINSRKDQPVKLS
-423 NRDASEVLAVSA
+423 NRDASEILAVSA

-496 LNMARKAVAVNP
+496 LDMARKAVALNP
-508 RNFEAWQQIYLSQNA
+508 RNFEAWQQIFLSQNA
-523 PEAERKRAL
+523 PESERKAAL
-532 IKMRE
+532 TKMRE
-537 MDPFNSTLKWFQ
+537 MDPLNSTLK

>member
-1 MKQTKSGIEKTILW
+1 MQQSKSRIEQTVLW
-15 GAGLISIAMTPF
+15 GAGLTSVAMTPF
-27 MSYEPINLPRLVI
+27 MSYEPINLPRLVV
-40 LTIFGLSL
+40 LTIFGVSL
-48 ILLIAIHRKE
+48 ILLITIHRNE
-58 LINNEHKKIFLV
+58 LINNEHIKILLV
-70 LLSFILWSFI
+70 LSSFILWSLI
-80 SSVFSSLSFTDAFFG
+80 SAVFSNLGFIDAFFG
-95 VFGRNNALLTYLMF
+95 VFGRNNALLTYIMF
-109 MAFLAATIL
+109 MAFITATIF
-118 VSNLQF
+118 VSNIKF

-137 LSAAYGLMQSIGID
+137 LSATYGFMQSIGVD

-179 ATVAFA
+179 TTVAFA
-185 YLLNNDYKL
+185 YLLNKDYKL
-194 SIKLGYLVFIC
+194 SIKFGYLAFIC

-224 AGASVVIYLLLRT
+224 AGVSVVIYLWLRT
-237 NPVLKKFRV
+237 NPVLKKFKA
-246 LYLFVLA
+246 LYLFALG
-253 FGVIAILLDIFQKSP
+253 FGVIAVLLDIFQKSP
-268 WSSLLYKESVS
+268 WSSFLYKESVS

-285 RAGWNMTVSNP
+285 QAGWNMTISNP

-338 GGGIPLLVIYI
+338 GGGFPLLLIYI
-349 TLLVMVLI
+349 TLLVMVLM
-357 SARRVIKRS
+357 SARKVIKRS
-366 TTFNYNFAA
+366 TAFDYNFAA
-375 LFASWVGYT
+375 LFAAWVGYT

-408 GYEINSRKDQPVKLA
+408 GYEINSRKDQPVKLS

-458 LKGDITKI
+458 LKGEITKI

-496 LNMARKAVAVNP
+496 LNMARKAVALNP
-508 RNFEAWQQIYLSQNA
+508 RNFEAWQQIFLSQNA
-523 PEAERKRAL
+523 PEAERKEAL

-537 MDPFNSTLKWFQ
+537 MDPFNSTLK

>member
-1 MKQTKSGIEKTILW
+1 MQQYKNRIEKTILL
-15 GAGLISIAMTPF
+15 GAGLISVAMTPF

-48 ILLIAIHRKE
+48 ILLIAIHRKD
-58 LINNEHKKIFLV
+58 LINSEHKKILLV
-70 LLSFILWSFI
+70 LLSFIIWSLI
-80 SSVFSSLSFTDAFFG
+80 SSVFSSLGFIDAFYG

-109 MAFLAATIL
+109 MAFIAATIF
-118 VSNLQF
+118 VSNLKF

-137 LSAAYGLMQSIGID
+137 LSASYGLMQSIGID

-158 NIIVFGFFG
+158 NVIVFGFFG

-185 YLLNNDYKL
+185 YLLNKDYKL
-194 SIKLGYLVFIC
+194 SIKLGYLAFII

-224 AGASVVIYLLLRT
+224 AGVSVVIYLWLRT

-246 LYLFVLA
+246 LYLFVLS
-253 FGVIAILLDIFQKSP
+253 FGVIAVLLDIFQKSP
-268 WSSLLYKESVS
+268 WSSFLYKESVS

-285 RAGWNMTVSNP
+285 QAGWNMTISNP

-313 DQASADRNPNSFV
+313 DQTSADRNPNSFV

-338 GGGIPLLVIYI
+338 GGGFPLLVIYI
-349 TLLVMVLI
+349 TLLVIVLI
-357 SARRVIKRS
+357 SARKVIKRS
-366 TTFNYNFAA
+366 TTFDYNFAA
-375 LFASWVGYT
+375 LFASWVAYT
-384 AQSVISIQQIG
+384 AQSLISIQQIG

-408 GYEINSRKDQPVKLA
+408 GYEINSRKDQSVKLS
-423 NRDASEVLAVSA
+423 NRDASEVLAGSA
-435 GLIIGLI
+435 GLILGLI

-458 LKGDITKI
+458 LKGEITKI

-496 LNMARKAVAVNP
+496 LDMARKAVALNP
-508 RNFEAWQQIYLSQNA
+508 RNFEAWQQIFLSQNA
-523 PEAERKRAL
+523 PESERNAAL
-532 IKMRE
+532 MKMRE
-537 MDPFNSTLKWFQ
+537 MDPFNSTLK

>member
-1 MKQTKSGIEKTILW
+1 MQQSKSRIEKTVLW
-15 GAGLISIAMTPF
+15 GAGLTSVAMSPF

-40 LTIFGLSL
+40 LTIFGVSL
-48 ILLIAIHRKE
+48 ILLFIIHHKN
-58 LINNEHKKIFLV
+58 LINNEHKKILLV

-80 SSVFSSLSFTDAFFG
+80 SAVFSHLSFVDAFFG
-95 VFGRNNALLTYLMF
+95 VFGRNNALLTYLMCIVF
-109 MAFLAATIL
+109 IIATLFI
-118 VSNLQF
+118 SNMKF

-137 LSAAYGLMQSIGID
+137 LSAVYGFMQSIGID
-151 PFGWISE
+151 PFGWISD

-167 NPNFQASFMGIT
+167 NPNFQAAFMGIT

-185 YLLNNDYKL
+185 YLLNADYKL
-194 SIKLGYLVFIC
+194 SIKLGYLAFIC

-224 AGASVVIYLLLRT
+224 AGVSVVIYLWLRV
-237 NPVLKKFRV
+237 NPVLKKFKV
-246 LYLFVLA
+246 LYLFALG
-253 FGVIAILLDIFQKSP
+253 FGVIAVLLDIFQKAP
-268 WSSLLYKESVS
+268 WSSFLYKESVA

-285 RAGWNMTVSNP
+285 RSGWNMTINNP

-306 DNFRFYR
+306 ENFRFYR

-338 GGGIPLLVIYI
+338 GGGFPLLLIYI

-357 SARRVIKRS
+357 SARKVIKRS
-366 TTFNYNFAA
+366 TSFDYNFAA
-375 LFASWVGYT
+375 LFAAWVAYT

-395 IAIWGWVLAGAII
+395 IAIWGWILAGAII

-458 LKGDITKI
+458 LKGEITKI
-466 ESALQRWPQN
+466 ESALERWPQN

-508 RNFEAWQQIYLSQNA
+508 RNFEAWQQIFLSQNA
-523 PEAERKRAL
+523 PEAERKAAL

-537 MDPFNSTLKWFQ
+537 MDPLNSTLK

>member
-1 MKQTKSGIEKTILW
+1 MQQSKSRIEKTILW
-15 GAGLISIAMTPF
+15 GAGLTSVAMSPF

-40 LTIFGLSL
+40 LTIFGVSL
-48 ILLIAIHRKE
+48 MLLLTIHHKN
-58 LINNEHKKIFLV
+58 LFKDEHKKILIV
-70 LLSFILWSFI
+70 LSSFILWSIISAIFSNLGFI
-80 SSVFSSLSFTDAFFG
+80 DAFFG
-95 VFGRNNALLTYLMF
+95 VFGRNNALLTYFMF
-109 MAFLAATIL
+109 MAFITATIF
-118 VSNLQF
+118 VSNIKF

-137 LSAAYGLMQSIGID
+137 LSAVYGFMQSMGID

-167 NPNFQASFMGIT
+167 NPNFQAAFMGIT

-194 SIKLGYLVFIC
+194 SIKFGYLLFIL
-205 LALYIVYKS
+205 LALYIIYKS
-214 KSQQGYLVFI
+214 KSQQGYLVFV
-224 AGASVVIYLLLRT
+224 AGISVVVYLWLRV
-237 NPVLKKFRV
+237 NPVLKKFKV
-246 LYLFVLA
+246 LYLFVLG
-253 FGVIAILLDIFQKSP
+253 FGVIAVFLDIFQKAP
-268 WSSLLYKESVS
+268 WSSFLYKESVA

-285 RAGWNMTVSNP
+285 RAGWNMTVNNP

-338 GGGIPLLVIYI
+338 GGGFPLLLIYI

-357 SARRVIKRS
+357 SARKVIKRS
-366 TTFNYNFAA
+366 TSFDYNFAA
-375 LFASWVGYT
+375 LFAAWVGYT

-395 IAIWGWVLAGAII
+395 VAIWGWILAGAII

-442 ISLPPF
+442 ISLPAF

-458 LKGDITKI
+458 LKGEITKI
-466 ESALQRWPQN
+466 ESALERWPQN

-508 RNFEAWQQIYLSQNA
+508 RNFEAWQQIFLSQNA
-523 PEAERKRAL
+523 PEAERKAAL

-537 MDPFNSTLKWFQ
+537 MDPLNSTLK

>member
-1 MKQTKSGIEKTILW
+1 LW
-15 GAGLISIAMTPF
+15 GAGLTSVAMSPF

-40 LTIFGLSL
+40 LTIFGVSL
-48 ILLIAIHRKE
+48 MLLLTIHHKN
-58 LINNEHKKIFLV
+58 LIKDEHKKILIV
-70 LLSFILWSFI
+70 LSSFILWSIISAIFSNLGFI
-80 SSVFSSLSFTDAFFG
+80 DAFFG

-109 MAFLAATIL
+109 IVFIIATMF
-118 VSNLQF
+118 VSNIKF
-124 IRSLLLVMVFIGV
+124 IRSLLLVMVYIGV
-137 LSAAYGLMQSIGID
+137 LSAIYGFMQSIGID

-167 NPNFQASFMGIT
+167 NPNFQAAFMGIT

-194 SIKLGYLVFIC
+194 SIKFRYLLFIL
-205 LALYIVYKS
+205 LALYIIYKS
-214 KSQQGYLVFI
+214 KSQQGYLVFV
-224 AGASVVIYLLLRT
+224 AGASVVVYLWLRV
-237 NPVLKKFRV
+237 NPVLKKFKV
-246 LYLFVLA
+246 LYLFALG
-253 FGVIAILLDIFQKSP
+253 FGVIAVFLDIFQKSP
-268 WSSLLYKESVS
+268 WISFLYKESVS

-285 RAGWNMTVSNP
+285 QAGWNMTTSNP
-296 VFGVGLDGYR
+296 IFGVGLDGYR

-338 GGGIPLLVIYI
+338 GGGFPLLLIYI

-357 SARRVIKRS
+357 SARKVIKRS
-366 TTFNYNFAA
+366 TSFDYNFAA
-375 LFASWVGYT
+375 LFAAWVAYT

-395 IAIWGWVLAGAII
+395 IAIWGWILAGAII

-423 NRDASEVLAVSA
+423 NRDAIEVLAVSA

-442 ISLPPF
+442 ISLPAF

-458 LKGDITKI
+458 LKGEITKI
-466 ESALQRWPQN
+466 EAASERWPQN
-476 VSNMNF
+476 VSNMNV

-508 RNFEAWQQIYLSQNA
+508 RNFEAWQQIFLSQNA
-523 PEAERKRAL
+523 PEAERKAAL

-537 MDPFNSTLKWFQ
+537 MDPLNSTLK

>member
-1 MKQTKSGIEKTILW
+1 MQQSKSRIEKTVLW
-15 GAGLISIAMTPF
+15 GAGLTSVAMTPF
-27 MSYEPINLPRLVI
+27 TSYEPINLPRLVI
-40 LTIFGLSL
+40 LTIFGAIL
-48 ILLIAIHRKE
+48 ILLIAIHRHE
-58 LINNEHKKIFLV
+58 LINNEHKKILFV
-70 LLSFILWSFI
+70 LSSFILWSLI
-80 SSVFSSLSFTDAFFG
+80 SAVFSNLGLIDAFFG

-109 MAFLAATIL
+109 IAFITATIFI
-118 VSNLQF
+118 SNLKF
-124 IRSLLLVMVFIGV
+124 IKSLLLVMVFIGV
-137 LSAAYGLMQSIGID
+137 LSAVYGFMQSIGID

-185 YLLNNDYKL
+185 YLLNKDYKL
-194 SIKLGYLVFIC
+194 SLKLGYLAFIC

-224 AGASVVIYLLLRT
+224 AGVSVVIYLWLRT
-237 NPVLKKFRV
+237 NPILKNFRV
-246 LYLFVLA
+246 LYLFAL
-253 FGVIAILLDIFQKSP
+253 GVGAIAVVLDIFQKSP
-268 WSSLLYKESVS
+268 WSSFLYKESVS

-285 RAGWNMTVSNP
+285 RAGWNMTINHP

-306 DNFRFYR
+306 DNFRLYR

-333 LDISS
+333 LDVSS
-338 GGGIPLLVIYI
+338 GGGFPLLLIYVA
-349 TLLVMVLI
+349 LLLMVLI
-357 SARRVIKRS
+357 SARKVIKRS
-366 TTFNYNFAA
+366 TIFDYNFAA
-375 LFASWVGYT
+375 LFAAWVAYT

-395 IAIWGWVLAGAII
+395 VAIWGWVLAGAII
-408 GYEINSRKDQPVKLA
+408 GYEINSRKDQPIKLP
-423 NRDASEVLAVSA
+423 NRDASEILAVSA

-448 IADAQFRSTV
+448 IADTQFRSTV

-496 LNMARKAVAVNP
+496 LNMARKAVALNP
-508 RNFEAWQQIYLSQNA
+508 RNFEAWQQIFLSENA
-523 PEAERKRAL
+523 PESERNAAL
-532 IKMRE
+532 MKMRE
-537 MDPFNSTLKWFQ
+537 MDPFNSTLK

>member
-1 MKQTKSGIEKTILW
+1 MQQSKSRIEKTVLW
-15 GAGLISIAMTPF
+15 GAGLTSVAMTPF

-40 LTIFGLSL
+40 LTIFGTSL
-48 ILLIAIHRKE
+48 ILLITIHRNE
-58 LINNEHKKIFLV
+58 LINNEHKKILLV
-70 LLSFILWSFI
+70 LSSFILWSLISAVI
-80 SSVFSSLSFTDAFFG
+80 SSLGFIDAFFG
-95 VFGRNNALLTYLMF
+95 VFGRNNALLTYIMF
-109 MAFLAATIL
+109 MAFITATIF
-118 VSNLQF
+118 VSNLKF
-124 IRSLLLVMVFIGV
+124 IRSLLLVMVFIGA
-137 LSAAYGLMQSIGID
+137 LSATYGFMQSIGID

-185 YLLNNDYKL
+185 YLLNKDYKF
-194 SIKLGYLVFIC
+194 SIKLGYIAFIC

-224 AGASVVIYLLLRT
+224 AGVSVVIYLWLRT
-237 NPVLKKFRV
+237 NPVLKKFKA
-246 LYLFVLA
+246 LYLFALG
-253 FGVIAILLDIFQKSP
+253 FGVIAVLLDIFQKSP
-268 WSSLLYKESVS
+268 WSSFLYKESVS

-285 RAGWNMTVSNP
+285 QAGWNMTISNP

-338 GGGIPLLVIYI
+338 GGGFPLLLIYI
-349 TLLVMVLI
+349 TLLVMVLM
-357 SARRVIKRS
+357 SARKVIKRS
-366 TTFNYNFAA
+366 TAFDYNFAA
-375 LFASWVGYT
+375 LFAAWVGYT

-408 GYEINSRKDQPVKLA
+408 GYEINSRKDQPVKLS

-448 IADAQFRSTV
+448 IADAQFRSMV
-458 LKGDITKI
+458 LKGEITKI

-508 RNFEAWQQIYLSQNA
+508 RNFEAWQQIFLSQNA
-523 PEAERKRAL
+523 PEAERKEAL

-537 MDPFNSTLKWFQ
+537 MDPFNSTLK

>member
-1 MKQTKSGIEKTILW
+1 MQQSKSRIEQTVLW
-15 GAGLISIAMTPF
+15 GAGLIAVAMSPF

-40 LTIFGLSL
+40 LTIFGVSL
-48 ILLIAIHRKE
+48 ILLITIHRND
-58 LINNEHKKIFLV
+58 LINHEHKKILLV
-70 LLSFILWSFI
+70 LLSFILWSLI
-80 SSVFSSLSFTDAFFG
+80 SAVFSSLSFIDAFFG
-95 VFGRNNALLTYLMF
+95 AFGRNNALLTYFMF
-109 MAFLAATIL
+109 MAFITATIF
-118 VSNLQF
+118 VSNLKF

-137 LSAAYGLMQSIGID
+137 LSATYGFMQSIGID

-185 YLLNNDYKL
+185 YLLNKDYKL
-194 SIKLGYLVFIC
+194 SIKLGCLAFIC

-224 AGASVVIYLLLRT
+224 AGVSVVIYLWLRT
-237 NPVLKKFRV
+237 NPVLKKFKV
-246 LYLFVLA
+246 LYLFALG
-253 FGVIAILLDIFQKSP
+253 FGVIAVLLDIFQKSP
-268 WSSLLYKESVS
+268 WSSFLYKESVS

-285 RAGWNMTVSNP
+285 QAGWNMTISNP

-338 GGGIPLLVIYI
+338 GGGFPLLLIYI

-357 SARRVIKRS
+357 SARKVIKRS
-366 TTFNYNFAA
+366 TAFDYNFAA
-375 LFASWVGYT
+375 LFAAWVGYT

-448 IADAQFRSTV
+448 IADAQFRSMV
-458 LKGDITKI
+458 LKGEITKI

-476 VSNMNF
+476 VSHMNF
-482 ASDLFRKGGFPDQA
+482 TSDLFLKGGFPDQA
-496 LNMARKAVAVNP
+496 LNMARKAVAINP
-508 RNFEAWQQIYLSQNA
+508 RNFEAWQQIFLSQNA
-523 PEAERKRAL
+523 PEAERKEAL

-537 MDPFNSTLKWFQ
+537 MDPFNSTLK

>member
-1 MKQTKSGIEKTILW
+1 MQQSKSRIEQTVLW
-15 GAGLISIAMTPF
+15 GAGLISVAMAPF
-27 MSYEPINLPRLVI
+27 ISYEPINLPRLVI
-40 LTIFGLSL
+40 LTIFGASL
-48 ILLIAIHRKE
+48 ILLIAINRND
-58 LINNEHKKIFLV
+58 LINHEHKKILLV
-70 LLSFILWSFI
+70 LSSFILWSLI
-80 SSVFSSLSFTDAFFG
+80 SAVFSNLGFIDAFFG
-95 VFGRNNALLTYLMF
+95 VFGRNNALLTYFMF
-109 MAFLAATIL
+109 MAFITATIF
-118 VSNLQF
+118 VSNLKF
-124 IRSLLLVMVFIGV
+124 IRSLLLVMVFIGA
-137 LSAAYGLMQSIGID
+137 LSATYGFMQSIGID

-185 YLLNNDYKL
+185 YLLNKDYKL
-194 SIKLGYLVFIC
+194 SIKFGYLAFIC

-224 AGASVVIYLLLRT
+224 AGVSVVIYLWLRT
-237 NPVLKKFRV
+237 NPVLKKFKA
-246 LYLFVLA
+246 LYLFALG
-253 FGVIAILLDIFQKSP
+253 FGVIAVLLDIFQKSP
-268 WSSLLYKESVS
+268 WSSFLYKESVS

-285 RAGWNMTVSNP
+285 QAGWNMTISNP

-338 GGGIPLLVIYI
+338 GGGFPLLLIYI
-349 TLLVMVLI
+349 TLLVMVLM
-357 SARRVIKRS
+357 SARKVIKRS
-366 TTFNYNFAA
+366 TAFDYNFAA
-375 LFASWVGYT
+375 LFAAWVGYT

-458 LKGDITKI
+458 LKGEITKI

-508 RNFEAWQQIYLSQNA
+508 RNFEAWQQIFLSQNA
-523 PEAERKRAL
+523 PEAERKEAL

-537 MDPFNSTLKWFQ
+537 MDPFNSTLK